1 MPAELFK
8 YRCRND
14 GGKEKAMYR
23 IRHDVANK
31 DIRIACIEEGIKFW
45 QIAQQLD
52 ERPETISRKLRKE
65 LSPEEKKIFFKA
77 IELIIR
83 GK

>member
-1 MPAELFK
+1 MT
-8 YRCRND
+8 
-14 GGKEKAMYR
+14 MYR

-45 QIAQQLD
+45 QIALQLG
-52 ERPETISRKLRKE
+52 ERPETISRKLRTE
-65 LSPEEKKIFFKA
+65 LPPEEKKKFFKA

>member
-1 MPAELFK
+1 
-8 YRCRND
+8 
-14 GGKEKAMYR
+14 MYR

-45 QIAQQLD
+45 QIAQQLG
-52 ERPETISRKLRKE
+52 ERPETISRKLRTE

>member
-1 MPAELFK
+1 MDVFK
-8 YRCRND
+8 YSSRSS
-14 GGKEKAMYR
+14 GGKDRIMYKL
-23 IRHDVANK
+23 RHDVANK
-31 DIRIACIEEGIKFW
+31 DIRIACIENGIKFW

-52 ERPETISRKLRKE
+52 EWPETISRKLRTE
-65 LSPEEKKIFFKA
+65 LSPEEKKRFFKA